1 MRFKSI
7 ALALVLTLSVP
18 ATSHAAIAVIDSQNI
33 AQQLKTY
40 VEAELIKRFNKA
52 QLDLMQ
58 RENEPL
64 SNDYG
69 IPDGIISSS
78 NNVTTILQRVSGI
91 FSGGNIGTYWT
102 QRFPRISI
110 PSDPTE
116 WYRTVQD
123 SEIAANN
130 LMEKQSQDNQK
141 TIEAIQSLMKEL
153 EEEQKRLQK
162 LQQIETIGNMQAQE
176 VERIIAV
183 SRGNI
188 ARIHAS
194 IDALSTKHQV
204 ETNEMKI
211 NIEQNHEAAMKIAG
225 EGEIKA
231 IEKMREESSTLQ
243 PALVDPIGDYYRK
256 NNTTSLW

>member
-1 MRFKSI
+1 MKLKVFAATCI
-7 ALALVLTLSVP
+7 LALSLPV
-18 ATSHAAIAVIDSQNI
+18 TSHAAIAVIDSQNI

-40 VEAELIKRFNKA
+40 VEAELIKKFNEA
-52 QLDLMQ
+52 QLALMQ

-69 IPDGIISSS
+69 IPDDIISSS
-78 NNVTTILQRVSGI
+78 NTVTTILRSVSSI
-91 FSGGNIGTYWT
+91 FSGGNVAPYWAN
-102 QRFPRISI
+102 RFPRITV

-116 WYRTVQD
+116 WYKTVRD
-123 SEIAANN
+123 SEVAAAN
-130 LMEKQSQDNQK
+130 LREKQSQDNQK

-153 EEEQKRLQK
+153 EEEQQRLQK
-162 LQQIETIGNMQAQE
+162 LQQIEVVGNMQAQE

-188 ARIHAS
+188 ARIHAA
-194 IDALSTKHQV
+194 IDALNTKHQI

-211 NIEQNHEAAMKIAG
+211 NMEQNHDMAMEIAG

-231 IEKMREESSTLQ
+231 IEKMRQESSGLQ
-243 PALVDPIGDYYRK
+243 PALVDPIGDYYRQ
-256 NNTTSLW
+256 NGVSSLW

>member
-1 MRFKSI
+1 MKLKVI
-7 ALALVLTLSVP
+7 ALTCVLALSLPV
-18 ATSHAAIAVIDSQNI
+18 TSYAAIAVIDSQNI

-40 VEAELIKRFNKA
+40 VEAELIKRFNEA
-52 QLDLMQ
+52 QLALMQ

-64 SNDYG
+64 ANDYG
-69 IPDGIISSS
+69 IPGEIINSS
-78 NNVTTILQRVSGI
+78 NNVTSILQRVSGI
-91 FSGGNIGTYWT
+91 FGGGNIGTYWT

-188 ARIHAS
+188 ARIHAA
-194 IDALSTKHQV
+194 IDALNTKHLV

-211 NIEQNHEAAMKIAG
+211 NMEQDHIAAMKIAG

-231 IEKMREESSTLQ
+231 IERMRQESSEKA
-243 PALVDPIGDYYRK
+243 PALVDPIGDYYK
-256 NNTTSLW
+256 ENGVTSLW